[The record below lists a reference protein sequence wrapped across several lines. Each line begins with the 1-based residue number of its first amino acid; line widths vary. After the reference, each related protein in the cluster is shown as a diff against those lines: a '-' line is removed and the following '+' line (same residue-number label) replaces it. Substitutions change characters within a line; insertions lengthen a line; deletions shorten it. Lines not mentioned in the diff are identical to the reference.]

1 MRYLSKL
8 RSLDSIPS
16 ENIVKFQSIKFKNRK
31 ASTHSKSSKFRNSRT
46 KTQETQTE
54 TKSLVSIFNSIT
66 EILGTPEENIVSC
79 GVSSFQDTHDR
90 NVKRMKEPL
99 ERRPSVCRSAQ
110 VSGLEETQLIKSMI
124 NDASPVVHR
133 ITEIIRAQDVTVS
146 FEERLEKSGFLL
158 DSDIVDKVLKRCFKV
173 GHLAYRFFNWV
184 KLQNSYY
191 HTTSTYNTMLYIAGE
206 AKEFGLVDKLVQE
219 MEMESCS
226 KDVKTWTILI
236 SSYGK
241 VNMIGRC
248 LHVFE
253 SMRKSGCEPDGMA
266 YKLIVS
272 TLCAAGKADIALE
285 FYKEMVFMNMEVDM
299 NLYKQLLNCLS
310 RSGNLSAVRLIGDDM
325 INVSQIPEQIVYSCM
340 LRCFCISGR
349 IEEAIELLHELKSK
363 KITLDPTNYEILVKG
378 LCNTGRVADALEIIE
393 IMKQNQFVNG
403 RVYGIVI
410 TGHLKRGEFED
421 AFEMFTGMKES
432 GHLPMVST
440 YTQLIQHLFRSN
452 EYERACKL
460 YREMLENGVEPDIV
474 AYTALIT
481 GHVQHNHVTEAW
493 ENFNH
498 MKGIGVKPTPKF
510 YLIFIKELCKVARV
524 DKALDLLN
532 EMRSSKMNISDEMFH
547 LVISSSERKGA
558 IKTAEKVKQIWR
570 AIYSQENDSVY
581 LPTSHQSLDVATNT
595 VVDTCQPIKFCCSSK
610 PTQLHPPREKVLLEP
625 LRGVYSDYNFQENF
639 TVLQICKI
647 LSSSMDWSS
656 MQEALEKHTIQFTP
670 ELVLD
675 VLRHCQHY
683 GKAAL
688 SFFSWVGSQSDYH
701 HTAETYNMAIKLSGS
716 GKDFKH
722 MRNLYLEMRRKGSLV
737 TSETWTI
744 MIMQYARAGLTVIAM
759 KKFKEME
766 SDGCKPNGNTF
777 KYLLMFLCGKKGRKV
792 DEAVKLFH
800 DMIRAK
806 YVPDKELVEIYLN
819 CLCEVGKISDAQ
831 KCKEYL
837 WKSGFS
843 KPLSYS
849 LVIRALCRA
858 GRLDEALA
866 MVDEVGEERSKL
878 DQYIYGSLVH
888 GLLRAGRVDEALA
901 KVDKMKEEGSSPT
914 VHVYTSLIVHFF
926 KKKQIEKAL
935 EFFKK
940 MGEDGCEPTIV
951 TFSALIRGYMNME
964 MVSDAWNIFRRM
976 KLKGPAPDFKTYSM
990 FMTCLC
996 EMGRSEEAL
1005 QLLYEMP
1012 SSGIIPSSIN
1022 FRTIYYGLNR
1032 EGKNDLAHTVLQKK
1046 WDLMNKRKLSS

>member
-1 MRYLSKL
+1 MRYLSKF
-8 RSLDSIPS
+8 RYLDSISS
-16 ENIVKFQSIKFKNRK
+16 ENILKFQCIKFKNYK
-31 ASTHSKSSKFRNSRT
+31 ALTHSKSSKFRNSTR

-54 TKSLVSIFNSIT
+54 TKYLVSIFNSIT
-66 EILGTPEENIVSC
+66 EIIGNPQKSIDSS
-79 GVSSFQDTHDR
+79 GVSSFQDTHVR
-90 NVKRMKEPL
+90 NLRPMEEPL
-99 ERRPSVCRSAQ
+99 ERRPSVCKSAQ
-110 VSGLEETQLIKSMI
+110 ESASEETQLRESMI
-124 NDASPVVHR
+124 NDVSPIVHK
-133 ITEIIRAQDVTVS
+133 ITGIIRAQDFTVS
-146 FEERLEKSGFLL
+146 FEERLERSGFLF

-184 KLQNSYY
+184 KLQNGY
-191 HTTSTYNTMLYIAGE
+191 HHITSTYNTMLYIAGE
-206 AKEFGLVDKLVQE
+206 AKEFGLVDKLVKE
-219 MEMESCS
+219 MEMELCS
-226 KDVKTWTILI
+226 KDIKTWTILI

-253 SMRKSGCEPDGMA
+253 NMRKSGCEPDGRT
-266 YKLIVS
+266 YKLIVH

-285 FYKEMVFMNMEVDM
+285 YYKEMVFMNMEVDM
-299 NLYKQLLNCLS
+299 NLYKQFLNCLS
-310 RSGNLSAVRLIGDDM
+310 RSGNVSAVRLIGNDM

-363 KITLDPTNYEILVKG
+363 KITLDPTNFEILVKG
-378 LCNTGRVADALEIIE
+378 LCNTGRIADALEIIE
-393 IMKQNQFVNG
+393 IMKQNQFVDG
-403 RVYGIVI
+403 KVYGIVI
-410 TGHLKRGEFED
+410 TGILKRGEFGD
-421 AFEMFTGMKES
+421 AFEIFTAMKES
-432 GHLPMVST
+432 GHLPVVST
-440 YTQLIQHLFRSN
+440 YTELIQHLFRSN
-452 EYERACKL
+452 EYKRACKL

-474 AYTALIT
+474 AFTALIT

-493 ENFNH
+493 EFYNC
-498 MKGIGVKPTPKF
+498 MKDRGVKPTPKF
-510 YLIFIKELCKVARV
+510 YLIFIKELCKVART
-524 DKALDLLN
+524 DKALELLN

-547 LVISSSERKGA
+547 LVISSSEKKGA

-581 LPTSHQSLDVATNT
+581 LPTNHQSLDVATNT
-595 VVDTCQPIKFCCSSK
+595 VVDIFHPTEFCCSLKS
-610 PTQLHPPREKVLLEP
+610 TQLHPLREKVLMEP
-625 LRGVYSDYNFQENF
+625 LCRVYSDYDFQENF
-639 TVLQICKI
+639 FVLQIYRI

-675 VLRHCQHY
+675 VLHHCQHY
-683 GKAAL
+683 GNAAL
-688 SFFSWVGSQSDYH
+688 NFFSWVGSQSDYS

-744 MIMQYARAGLTVIAM
+744 MIMQYARAGLTEIAI
-759 KKFKEME
+759 KKFKEMK

-800 DMIRAK
+800 DMIRDK
-806 YVPDKELVEIYLN
+806 YVPGKELVEIYLN
-819 CLCEVGKISDAQ
+819 CLCEVGKVSDAQ

-837 WKSGFS
+837 CKSGFS

-901 KVDKMKEEGSSPT
+901 KVDKMKEEGNSPT

-926 KKKQIEKAL
+926 KKKQIGKAL

-976 KLKGPAPDFKTYSM
+976 KLKGPIPDFKTYSM

-996 EMGRSEEAL
+996 EIGRSEEAL
-1005 QLLYEMP
+1005 QLLYEMS
-1012 SSGIIPSSIN
+1012 SSGILPSSIN
-1022 FRTIYYGLNR
+1022 FRTVYYGLNR
-1032 EGKNDLAHTVLQKK
+1032 EGKSDLAHTVLQRK
-1046 WDLMNKRKLSS
+1046 WDLMNKRKLLS

>member
-1 MRYLSKL
+1 MRYLSKF
-8 RSLDSIPS
+8 RNLDSIPS
-16 ENIVKFQSIKFKNRK
+16 ENILQFQCTKFKNYK

-54 TKSLVSIFNSIT
+54 TNKLPSIFNSIT
-66 EILGTPEENIVSC
+66 EILGTPEESIDSC
-79 GVSSFQDTHDR
+79 GVSSFQDTHVR
-90 NVKRMKEPL
+90 SLKPMKEPL
-99 ERRPSVCRSAQ
+99 ERMPSVCRSAQ
-110 VSGLEETQLIKSMI
+110 VSALEETQLRKSMI
-124 NDASPVVHR
+124 KDDVSPIVHK
-133 ITEIIRAQDVTVS
+133 ITEIIRGQDATVP
-146 FEERLEKSGFLL
+146 FEECLEKSGFSLH
-158 DSDIVDKVLKRCFKV
+158 SDIVDKVLKRCFKV
-173 GHLAYRFFNWV
+173 GHLAYRFFNWA
-184 KLQNSYY
+184 KLQNGYY

-206 AKEFGLVDKLVQE
+206 AKEFGLVDKLVEE

-253 SMRKSGCEPDGMA
+253 SMRKYGCEPDGMA
-266 YKLIVS
+266 YKLIVRM
-272 TLCAAGKADIALE
+272 LCAAGKADIALE
-285 FYKEMVFMNMEVDM
+285 FYKEMVIMNMEVDM

-325 INVSQIPEQIVYSCM
+325 INVSQIPEQVVYSCM

-393 IMKQNQFVNG
+393 IMKQNQFVDG
-403 RVYGIVI
+403 KIYGIVI

-421 AFEMFTGMKES
+421 AFEVFTVMKES
-432 GHLPMVST
+432 GHLPKVWT
-440 YTQLIQHLFRSN
+440 YTELIQHLFRSN

-460 YREMLENGVEPDIV
+460 YREMLENGVEPDVV
-474 AYTALIT
+474 AFTALIT

-493 ENFNH
+493 EIFNH
-498 MKGIGVKPTPKF
+498 MKDKGVKPTPKF
-510 YLIFIKELCKVARV
+510 CLIFIKELCKVARTY
-524 DKALDLLN
+524 KALELLN
-532 EMRSSKMNISDEMFH
+532 EMRSSKMNISDEMFR

-558 IKTAEKVKQIWR
+558 IETAEKVKQIWR

-581 LPTSHQSLDVATNT
+581 LPTNHQSPDVATNS
-595 VVDTCQPIKFCCSSK
+595 VVDICQPTEFRCSLK
-610 PTQLHPPREKVLLEP
+610 PTQLHPLREKVLLEP
-625 LRGVYSDYNFQENF
+625 LCRVNSDFQENF
-639 TVLQICKI
+639 TVLQICRI
-647 LSSSMDWSS
+647 LSSSMNWSS

-675 VLRHCQHY
+675 VLQRCQHY
-683 GKAAL
+683 GNAAL
-688 SFFSWVGSQSDYH
+688 NFFSWVGSQSDYS

-744 MIMQYARAGLTVIAM
+744 MIMQYARAGLTEIAI
-759 KKFKEME
+759 KKFKEMI

-819 CLCEVGKISDAQ
+819 CLCEVGKVSDAQ
-831 KCKEYL
+831 KCREYL
-837 WKSGFS
+837 CKSGFS

-901 KVDKMKEEGSSPT
+901 KVDKMKEEGTSPT

-964 MVSDAWNIFRRM
+964 MVSDAWNVFRRM
-976 KLKGPAPDFKTYSM
+976 KLKGPIPDFKTYSM

-996 EMGRSEEAL
+996 EIGRSEEAL

-1022 FRTIYYGLNR
+1022 FHTVYYGLNR
-1032 EGKNDLAHTVLQKK
+1032 EGKNDLAHTVLQRK
-1046 WDLMNKRKLSS
+1046 WDLMNKRKLLS

>member
-1 MRYLSKL
+1 MRYLSKF
-8 RSLDSIPS
+8 RSLDSTPS
-16 ENIVKFQSIKFKNRK
+16 QNILQFQCSKLKNYK

-46 KTQETQTE
+46 RTQETLTE
-54 TKSLVSIFNSIT
+54 TKNLASIFNSIT
-66 EILGTPEENIVSC
+66 EILGTPEESIDSC
-79 GVSSFQDTHDR
+79 GVSSFEDTHVR
-90 NVKRMKEPL
+90 NLKEPL

-110 VSGLEETQLIKSMI
+110 VSALEETQLRKSVI
-124 NDASPVVHR
+124 NDDVSPIAHK
-133 ITEIIRAQDVTVS
+133 ITEIIRVQDVTVS

-158 DSDIVDKVLKRCFKV
+158 DSDTVDKVLKRCFKV

-184 KLQNSYY
+184 KLQNGHY

-206 AKEFGLVDKLVQE
+206 AKEFGLVDKLVKE

-226 KDVKTWTILI
+226 KDIKTWTILI

-253 SMRKSGCEPDGMA
+253 SMRRSGCQPDGMA
-266 YKLIVS
+266 YKLIVR

-310 RSGNLSAVRLIGDDM
+310 GSGNLSSVRLIGDDM

-378 LCNTGRVADALEIIE
+378 LCNTARVADALEIIE

-410 TGHLKRGEFED
+410 TGHLKRGELED

-440 YTQLIQHLFRSN
+440 YTQLMQHLFRSN

-474 AYTALIT
+474 AFTVLIT
-481 GHVQHNHVTEAW
+481 
-493 ENFNH
+493 
-498 MKGIGVKPTPKF
+498 
-510 YLIFIKELCKVARV
+510 
-524 DKALDLLN
+524 
-532 EMRSSKMNISDEMFH
+532 
-547 LVISSSERKGA
+547 GA

-595 VVDTCQPIKFCCSSK
+595 VVDTCQPLEFCCSSK
-610 PTQLHPPREKVLLEP
+610 PTQLHPPREKFLLEP
-625 LRGVYSDYNFQENF
+625 LSRVYSDYNFQENF

-656 MQEALEKHTIQFTP
+656 MQEALDKHTIQFTP

-683 GKAAL
+683 GNAAL
-688 SFFSWVGSQSDYH
+688 SFFSWVGSQSDYS

-744 MIMQYARAGLTVIAM
+744 MIMQYARAGLTEIAI
-759 KKFKEME
+759 KKFKEMK

-831 KCKEYL
+831 KCREYL
-837 WKSGFS
+837 CQSGFS

-858 GRLDEALA
+858 GRLDEAQA

-878 DQYIYGSLVH
+878 DRYIYGSLVH

-901 KVDKMKEEGSSPT
+901 KVDKMKEEGTSPT

-935 EFFKK
+935 DFFKK
-940 MGEDGCEPTIV
+940 IGEDGCEPTIV

-976 KLKGPAPDFKTYSM
+976 KLKGPVPDFKTYSM

-996 EMGRSEEAL
+996 EIGRSEEAL

-1022 FRTIYYGLNR
+1022 FRTVYYGLNR
-1032 EGKNDLAHTVLQKK
+1032 EGKNDLAHTVLQRK